1 MPTPLMKKYAQEAG
15 CSLEHVED
23 LWAKAKEIAKGKFDK
38 EDAHFWAYVNG
49 IVRKGLKLKEAMT
62 FKEFVSIEYD
72 STTDEATPI
81 ACLITGL
88 FKARDIAH
96 KLHLHTDSYAVH
108 MALNDLYDQ
117 LVSYADSFA
126 EAYQGKH
133 GLINFEQVECN
144 VQLNDQDAKQFVADL
159 AAWLDGPARALFDSK
174 DTYLVN
180 MHDEVLTDVYSAK
193 YKIDNLS

>member
-1 MPTPLMKKYAQEAG
+1 
-15 CSLEHVED
+15 
-23 LWAKAKEIAKGKFDK
+23 
-38 EDAHFWAYVNG
+38 
-49 IVRKGLKLKEAMT
+49 MT

-72 STTDEATPI
+72 STTGEVTPV

-96 KLHLHTDSYAVH
+96 KLHLHTDSYAAH

-117 LVSYADSFA
+117 LVSHADSFA

-159 AAWLDGPARALFDSK
+159 CKQLLDGYKLNPSVYNKL
-174 DTYLVN
+174 
-180 MHDEVLTDVYSAK
+180 LTDEAALEEDDEASDFIK
-193 YKIDNLS
+193 TETLSDK